1 MLVMLHEM
9 DKVSFHLI
17 ETNGYHV
24 KAEINERF
32 TDLETQMRVAG
43 AARLFCL
50 LQPIISFSVVLLLP
64 SLQFAYANQA
74 NGHLVHFL
82 QINME

>member
-9 DKVSFHLI
+9 VKVSFHLI

-24 KAEINERF
+24 KAENERF

-43 AARLFCL
+43 AARLFFF
-50 LQPIISFSVVLLLP
+50 LQPILSFSVVLLLP
-64 SLQFAYANQA
+64 SLQFACANQA